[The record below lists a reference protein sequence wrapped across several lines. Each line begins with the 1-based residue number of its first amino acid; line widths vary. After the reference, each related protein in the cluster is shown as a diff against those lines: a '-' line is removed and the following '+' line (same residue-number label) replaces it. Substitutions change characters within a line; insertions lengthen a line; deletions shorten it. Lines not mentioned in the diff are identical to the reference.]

1 MKKGENVDGNT
12 KPDIS
17 SMKSAKIMDGKFKM
31 KFPSMK
37 KPEIM
42 DEKLEM
48 KLSSMKSAENVDENT
63 KLTRPSMKKPRKCH
77 CLELSGLMSYLRPL
91 AAIIFVR
98 VSLNSAAAASC
109 STVRCIL

>member
-1 MKKGENVDGNT
+1 MDDKLKMMCSSMKTAKNVDGNT

-31 KFPSMK
+31 KF
-37 KPEIM
+37 
-42 DEKLEM
+42 
-48 KLSSMKSAENVDENT
+48 SSMKSAENVDENT
-63 KLTRPSMKKPRKCH
+63 NQTSRPRKSP
-77 CLELSGLMSYLRPL
+77 ESVTVWNFRGLLSYLRPL
-91 AAIIFVR
+91 AAIILVR